1 MAFMAAALPYIAAVG
16 TAVSAVGAVAQG
28 QAAKNASEY
37 NARLAERD
45 ALLARKKSEE
55 EERRYRLQSQKQKG
69 AMRAAYARAGVTM
82 EGSPMDV
89 LAESAYTAE
98 LDALTIRAGGRA
110 QSASLESQ
118 ARIARLQGRSQLAG
132 SYASAASELL
142 GGATDYYRMTRT

>member
-16 TAVSAVGAVAQG
+16 TAVSVVGAVAQG

-37 NARLAERD
+37 NARLAEQD
-45 ALLARKKSEE
+45 AVLARKKSEE
-55 EERRYRLQSQKQKG
+55 EERRYRLQSQKQMG

-98 LDALTIRAGGRA
+98 LDVLTIRAGGRA

-118 ARIARLQGRSQLAG
+118 ARIARLQGRSKLAG
-132 SYASAASELL
+132 SYASAATELL
-142 GGATDYYRMTRT
+142 GGATNYYRMTRT